1 MPEQLVAREHL
12 ARIADEGREQLEL
25 ERGQAHL
32 PVADGDR
39 ALAVVDRQITVRVGV
54 RLVAARLARRAPE
67 QRLYAGDELL
77 PSEGLDDVVVRTGL
91 EAPHPLQL
99 VTSGRQHQHGHLA
112 EVSDALE
119 RLEPVQVR
127 HRDIEDDEVGPP
139 GVHLAEAR
147 PAVRRLADERPRP
160 RQEGLDE
167 AADVGVVV
175 DDEDAGAL
183 HTIFIPRTSA
193 VPTAAGDAPP
203 VASILISD
211 PDPETRTLLELLIL
225 RLGHRPVGPR
235 DLASGEELELLLLEP
250 ASPANL
256 RQARVLRRRLERL
269 PIVCVSVA
277 PQSSEALALRPAAY
291 VMKPFRRSELERAV
305 TEALAPAPY
314 LVEIA

>member
-1 MPEQLVAREHL
+1 
-12 ARIADEGREQLEL
+12 
-25 ERGQAHL
+25 
-32 PVADGDR
+32 
-39 ALAVVDRQITVRVGV
+39 
-54 RLVAARLARRAPE
+54 
-67 QRLYAGDELL
+67 
-77 PSEGLDDVVVRTGL
+77 
-91 EAPHPLQL
+91 
-99 VTSGRQHQHGHLA
+99 
-112 EVSDALE
+112 
-119 RLEPVQVR
+119 
-127 HRDIEDDEVGPP
+127 
-139 GVHLAEAR
+139 
-147 PAVRRLADERPRP
+147 
-160 RQEGLDE
+160 
-167 AADVGVVV
+167 
-175 DDEDAGAL
+175 
-183 HTIFIPRTSA
+183 
-193 VPTAAGDAPP
+193 

-256 RQARVLRRRLERL
+256 RQARALRRRLERL